1 MWVITNIVKRS
12 AASLSLPARIIRRFN
27 CCCKRKSIFSI
38 ISLLNTEQ
46 KTNAE
51 GKLGCQIGDLGAFL
65 LFAGTRELNP
75 TFIKAEAAGFSRSR
89 IWHYAALST
98 HLTRE
103 LSTRNCA
110 RPAGKQSGVC
120 SSDQSPQCLGRQS

>member
-12 AASLSLPARIIRRFN
+12 AASLSLPARIIRSFN
-27 CCCKRKSIFSI
+27 CCRKRKSIFSI

-51 GKLGCQIGDLGAFL
+51 GKLGCQIED

-75 TFIKAEAAGFSRSR
+75 TFVKAEAAGFSRSK
-89 IWHYAALST
+89 IWH
-98 HLTRE
+98 
-103 LSTRNCA
+103 
-110 RPAGKQSGVC
+110 
-120 SSDQSPQCLGRQS
+120 